1 MVENK
6 DKKYNSDKQWEL
18 VNFCEFDKYATKS
31 YCAIHNVDESKNLG
45 DITKV
50 DETELDNFNMIC
62 GGSPCFVEGT
72 LVLTEL
78 GYKPIEEIKI
88 GDVVLTHNNKWKKVI
103 HTMTNEANELYRIKC
118 MPSED
123 IHCTA
128 NHPFYVRKR
137 NNLQDSKTGKRWREF
152 DKPLWI
158 EAKNLT
164 REYYVGTAI
173 NNKSEIPHWEG
184 IIKAVNATDKTYI
197 ENTLSDKFQTKE
209 FWYVIGRFIG
219 DGWIRSSGGIIICAN
234 DSELHQITPYLEKL
248 NWNYCISKE
257 RTVNKIHITFK
268 EIGEYC
274 LRFGKG
280 AANKHLTDDIL
291 NLPVD
296 LLKSFIEG
304 FVSAD
309 GTQDSS
315 GLYRITSVSRS
326 MIYELGQCIAKVYHR
341 PFSIYFTQRTR
352 TTVIEGRTVNQK
364 DTYSIHY
371 KLTTNTQDKAFYEDG
386 YVWSPI
392 NEILQEEYKGLVY
405 NLEVEDDNSYVVQNV
420 VVHNCQDFSVAG
432 KQKGSVWTCK
442 ECGHEYNPLTVH
454 WNERDKCPN
463 CGSKNIEK
471 TRSSLLVEYLRV
483 VRSNRPNFG
492 IYENVKNI
500 VGKQFK
506 DTTFK
511 LFTDELEEYGYNVY
525 WKVLNAKNYGIPQ
538 NRERVYLLFIKKDLD
553 NGKFEFPEPFDNG
566 LRLKD
571 LLEDEVDEKFYISD
585 EKVER
590 FITNLNDKN
599 SLLYDPCQVK
609 REGKSREYSEYAPTL
624 TSRDYKDP
632 RLVNENVVRQVGNIS
647 DCNGAWDN
655 PQVGRVY
662 DVSGCSP
669 TLNTCSGGGHEPKVI
684 QVGKLNSSQD
694 GVVIDENGI
703 APMHTA
709 GHGNT
714 PKVLK
719 IGNINPSGN
728 GMNGSVYS
736 ENGLSPTLTT
746 NKGEGNKVAIKQAT
760 KQGYIEC
767 EVGGVADLSYPDSKT
782 RRERVQDNGNTC
794 PTITATETGIC
805 KIEPKERF
813 FKQALE
819 TLNENDC
826 KPGDTINAFNK
837 HVDKRGYSPTLTTR
851 PEGFKTAILPVTDDI
866 RIRKLTPKECFRLM
880 GFSDENFD
888 AAQKAGVS
896 NSQLYKQAGNSIV
909 VDVLYYIYV
918 ELYKAMPYLFDNL
931 KLSSFFS
938 GIGAFEIALDR
949 LYKDIN
955 SGNFINPQTE

>member
-18 VNFCEFDKYATKS
+18 VNFCEFDKYAAKS
-31 YCAIHNVDESKNLG
+31 YCAIHNVDENLNLG

-50 DETELDNFNMIC
+50 DETDLDDFNMIC
-62 GGSPCFVEGT
+62 GGSP
-72 LVLTEL
+72 
-78 GYKPIEEIKI
+78 
-88 GDVVLTHNNKWKKVI
+88 
-103 HTMTNEANELYRIKC
+103 
-118 MPSED
+118 
-123 IHCTA
+123 
-128 NHPFYVRKR
+128 
-137 NNLQDSKTGKRWREF
+137 
-152 DKPLWI
+152 
-158 EAKNLT
+158 
-164 REYYVGTAI
+164 
-173 NNKSEIPHWEG
+173 
-184 IIKAVNATDKTYI
+184 
-197 ENTLSDKFQTKE
+197 
-209 FWYVIGRFIG
+209 
-219 DGWIRSSGGIIICAN
+219 
-234 DSELHQITPYLEKL
+234 
-248 NWNYCISKE
+248 
-257 RTVNKIHITFK
+257 
-268 EIGEYC
+268 
-274 LRFGKG
+274 
-280 AANKHLTDDIL
+280 
-291 NLPVD
+291 
-296 LLKSFIEG
+296 
-304 FVSAD
+304 
-309 GTQDSS
+309 
-315 GLYRITSVSRS
+315 
-326 MIYELGQCIAKVYHR
+326 
-341 PFSIYFTQRTR
+341 
-352 TTVIEGRTVNQK
+352 
-364 DTYSIHY
+364 
-371 KLTTNTQDKAFYEDG
+371 
-386 YVWSPI
+386 
-392 NEILQEEYKGLVY
+392 
-405 NLEVEDDNSYVVQNV
+405 
-420 VVHNCQDFSVAG
+420 CQDFSVAG

-442 ECGHEYNPLTVH
+442 ECEHEYNPLTVH

-463 CGSKNIEK
+463 CGSENIEK

-483 VRSNRPNFG
+483 VRANKPNFG

-585 EKVER
+585 EKTKK
-590 FITNLNDKN
+590 FIKNLNTND
-599 SLLYDPCQVK
+599 SD
-609 REGKSREYSEYAPTL
+609 
-624 TSRDYKDP
+624 
-632 RLVNENVVRQVGNIS
+632 NV
-647 DCNGAWDN
+647 DMD
-655 PQVGRVY
+655 
-662 DVSGCSP
+662 SP
-669 TLNTCSGGGHEPKVI
+669 KF
-684 QVGKLNSSQD
+684 
-694 GVVIDENGI
+694 
-703 APMHTA
+703 
-709 GHGNT
+709 
-714 PKVLK
+714 
-719 IGNINPSGN
+719 IGNVNREDFGTGYAGGVWDDSH
-728 GMNGSVYS
+728 V
-736 ENGLSPTLTT
+736 SPTLTT
-746 NKGEGNKVAIKQAT
+746 MQGGGRQPHVITGLVKNKGENFTKETEYANTLLARDYKGFGNQEMNCVIENNKVAIKQAT

-767 EVGGVADLSYPDSKT
+767 EIGGVADLSYPDSKT
-782 RRERVQDNGNTC
+782 RRSRVQDNENTC

-805 KIEPKERF
+805 RIEPKERF

-826 KPGDTINAFNK
+826 NSGDTINAFNK
-837 HVDKRGYSPTLTTR
+837 HVDKSGYSPTLTTR

>member
-1 MVENK
+1 MSNTNESKTLNK
-6 DKKYNSDKQWEL
+6 KWEL

-50 DETELDNFNMIC
+50 DENELDDFNMIC

-78 GYKPIEEIKI
+78 GYKPIEEIEI
-88 GDVVLTHNNKWKKVI
+88 GDVVYTKEKRWKKIKRIGSDGEKEICSIAAMGMLPIECTLNHPFWIKHKCRKWNNNIRRYEYYLSDAEKVYAANL
-103 HTMTNEANELYRIKC
+103 TTNDFIGIPIISDKDNELYKI
-118 MPSED
+118 SDE
-123 IHCTA
+123 
-128 NHPFYVRKR
+128 
-137 NNLQDSKTGKRWREF
+137 L
-152 DKPLWI
+152 LW
-158 EAKNLT
+158 L
-164 REYYVGTAI
+164 
-173 NNKSEIPHWEG
+173 
-184 IIKAVNATDKTYI
+184 
-197 ENTLSDKFQTKE
+197 L
-209 FWYVIGRFIG
+209 GRFVA
-219 DGWIRSSGGIIICAN
+219 DGVIS
-234 DSELHQITPYLEKL
+234 DSEVILSIGMDK
-248 NWNYCISKE
+248 ISDFDRISIYHRIYKHTKSCY
-257 RTVNKIHITFK
+257 RVVFNKTSELYHFVSK
-268 EIGEYC
+268 YN
-274 LRFGKG
+274 FGKG
-280 AANKHLTDDIL
+280 AINKNIPVEIL
-291 NLPVD
+291 ELPKEK
-296 LLKSFIEG
+296 LKIFL
-304 FVSAD
+304 D
-309 GTQDSS
+309 GYWS
-315 GLYRITSVSRS
+315 GDGCSIKDTVIRQATTISRKLAL
-326 MIYELGQCIAKVYHR
+326 MLVLAVQKVYSTGCKVYFDKR
-341 PFSIYFTQRTR
+341 PDRCE
-352 TTVIEGRTVNQK
+352 IEGRIVNQN
-364 DTYSIHY
+364 DTYMVRF
-371 KLTTNTQDKAFYEDG
+371 LTENLKSSFFVENDF
-386 YVWSPI
+386 VWYPI
-392 NEILQEEYKGLVY
+392 KNIKKEGLKKVIY
-405 NLEVEDDNSYVVQNV
+405 NIEVEDDHTYIANGATVF
-420 VVHNCQDFSVAG
+420 NCQDFSVAG

-442 ECGHEYNPLTVH
+442 DCGEEYNPLTVH
-454 WNERDKCPN
+454 WSKRDCCPN

-483 VRSNRPNFG
+483 VRANKPNFG

-553 NGKFEFPEPFDNG
+553 NGKFKFPDPFDNG

-571 LLEDEVDEKFYISD
+571 LLEDEVDEKFYVSD
-585 EKVER
+585 EKVNR
-590 FITNLNDKN
+590 FITNSNDKN

-632 RLVNENVVRQVGNIS
+632 RLVNENAVKQVGNIS
-647 DCNGAWDN
+647 DCNGNWNN

-662 DVSGCSP
+662 DTNGCSP

-684 QVGKLNSSQD
+684 
-694 GVVIDENGI
+694 
-703 APMHTA
+703 T
-709 GHGNT
+709 
-714 PKVLK
+714 
-719 IGNINPSGN
+719 
-728 GMNGSVYS
+728 
-736 ENGLSPTLTT
+736 GLVK
-746 NKGEGNKVAIKQAT
+746 NKGENFTKETEYANTLLARDYKVFGNQEMNCVIENNKVAIKQAT

-767 EVGGVADLSYPDSKT
+767 EVGGVADLSYPDRKT
-782 RRERVQDNGNTC
+782 RRGRVQNNGNVS

-805 KIEPKERF
+805 RIE
-813 FKQALE
+813 
-819 TLNENDC
+819 
-826 KPGDTINAFNK
+826 
-837 HVDKRGYSPTLTTR
+837 SP
-851 PEGFKTAILPVTDDI
+851 I

-918 ELYKAMPYLFDNL
+918 ELYKVMPYLFDNL

-949 LYKDIN
+949 LYKGIN

>member
-50 DETELDNFNMIC
+50 DETELDDFNMIC
-62 GGSPCFVEGT
+62 GGSP
-72 LVLTEL
+72 
-78 GYKPIEEIKI
+78 
-88 GDVVLTHNNKWKKVI
+88 
-103 HTMTNEANELYRIKC
+103 
-118 MPSED
+118 
-123 IHCTA
+123 
-128 NHPFYVRKR
+128 
-137 NNLQDSKTGKRWREF
+137 
-152 DKPLWI
+152 
-158 EAKNLT
+158 
-164 REYYVGTAI
+164 
-173 NNKSEIPHWEG
+173 
-184 IIKAVNATDKTYI
+184 
-197 ENTLSDKFQTKE
+197 
-209 FWYVIGRFIG
+209 
-219 DGWIRSSGGIIICAN
+219 
-234 DSELHQITPYLEKL
+234 
-248 NWNYCISKE
+248 
-257 RTVNKIHITFK
+257 
-268 EIGEYC
+268 
-274 LRFGKG
+274 
-280 AANKHLTDDIL
+280 
-291 NLPVD
+291 
-296 LLKSFIEG
+296 
-304 FVSAD
+304 
-309 GTQDSS
+309 
-315 GLYRITSVSRS
+315 
-326 MIYELGQCIAKVYHR
+326 
-341 PFSIYFTQRTR
+341 
-352 TTVIEGRTVNQK
+352 
-364 DTYSIHY
+364 
-371 KLTTNTQDKAFYEDG
+371 
-386 YVWSPI
+386 
-392 NEILQEEYKGLVY
+392 
-405 NLEVEDDNSYVVQNV
+405 
-420 VVHNCQDFSVAG
+420 CQDFSVAG

-442 ECGHEYNPLTVH
+442 DCVDDNGKHFEYNPLTVH
-454 WNERDKCPN
+454 WSKRDCCPN

-525 WKVLNAKNYGIPQ
+525 WKVMNAKNYGIPQ

-553 NGKFEFPEPFDNG
+553 NGKFKFPEPFDNG

-609 REGKSREYSEYAPTL
+609 REGKSREYYEYAPTL

-647 DCNGAWDN
+647 DCNGTWNN

-684 QVGKLNSSQD
+684 TG
-694 GVVIDENGI
+694 IDKSYNNPKFIETANCITSREDRGI
-703 APMHTA
+703 SNRKSEGAA
-709 GHGNT
+709 
-714 PKVLK
+714 VLK

-736 ENGLSPTLTT
+736 EEGLSPTLTT

-767 EVGGVADLSYPDSKT
+767 EIGGVADLSYPDSKT
-782 RRERVQDNGNTC
+782 RRDRVQDNGNTC

-805 KIEPKERF
+805 RIEPKERF

-826 KPGDTINAFNK
+826 KPEDTINAFNK
-837 HVDKRGYSPTLTTR
+837 HVDRSGYSPTLTTR
-851 PEGFKTAILPVTDDI
+851 PEGFKTAILPVTNNI

-880 GFSDENFD
+880 GFSDKDFD
-888 AAQKAGVS
+888 AAHKVGVS

-938 GIGAFEIALDR
+938 GVGAFEIALDR
-949 LYKDIN
+949 LYEDIN

>member
-1 MVENK
+1 
-6 DKKYNSDKQWEL
+6 
-18 VNFCEFDKYATKS
+18 
-31 YCAIHNVDESKNLG
+31 
-45 DITKV
+45 
-50 DETELDNFNMIC
+50 MIC
-62 GGSPCFVEGT
+62 GGSP
-72 LVLTEL
+72 
-78 GYKPIEEIKI
+78 
-88 GDVVLTHNNKWKKVI
+88 
-103 HTMTNEANELYRIKC
+103 
-118 MPSED
+118 
-123 IHCTA
+123 
-128 NHPFYVRKR
+128 
-137 NNLQDSKTGKRWREF
+137 
-152 DKPLWI
+152 
-158 EAKNLT
+158 
-164 REYYVGTAI
+164 
-173 NNKSEIPHWEG
+173 
-184 IIKAVNATDKTYI
+184 
-197 ENTLSDKFQTKE
+197 
-209 FWYVIGRFIG
+209 
-219 DGWIRSSGGIIICAN
+219 
-234 DSELHQITPYLEKL
+234 
-248 NWNYCISKE
+248 
-257 RTVNKIHITFK
+257 
-268 EIGEYC
+268 
-274 LRFGKG
+274 
-280 AANKHLTDDIL
+280 
-291 NLPVD
+291 
-296 LLKSFIEG
+296 
-304 FVSAD
+304 
-309 GTQDSS
+309 
-315 GLYRITSVSRS
+315 
-326 MIYELGQCIAKVYHR
+326 
-341 PFSIYFTQRTR
+341 
-352 TTVIEGRTVNQK
+352 
-364 DTYSIHY
+364 
-371 KLTTNTQDKAFYEDG
+371 
-386 YVWSPI
+386 
-392 NEILQEEYKGLVY
+392 
-405 NLEVEDDNSYVVQNV
+405 
-420 VVHNCQDFSVAG
+420 CQDFSVAG

-442 ECGHEYNPLTVH
+442 DCVDDNGKHFEYNPLTVH
-454 WNERDKCPN
+454 WSKRDCCPN

-624 TSRDYKDP
+624 ISRDYKDP

-703 APMHTA
+703 APTHTA

-746 NKGEGNKVAIKQAT
+746 NKGEGNKVAIKQA
-760 KQGYIEC
+760 
-767 EVGGVADLSYPDSKT
+767 
-782 RRERVQDNGNTC
+782 
-794 PTITATETGIC
+794 
-805 KIEPKERF
+805 
-813 FKQALE
+813 LE

-837 HVDKRGYSPTLTTR
+837 HVDKSGYSPTLTTR
-851 PEGFKTAILPVTDDI
+851 PEGFKTAILPVTDNI
-866 RIRKLTPKECFRLM
+866 RIRKLTPRETFRLM

-888 AAQKAGVS
+888 AVQKVGVS

-918 ELYKAMPYLFDNL
+918 VSAD
-931 KLSSFFS
+931 
-938 GIGAFEIALDR
+938 
-949 LYKDIN
+949 
-955 SGNFINPQTE
+955 